1 MIVRR
6 HISSIALKQ
15 LTHAISQSWLLFM
28 LYLLG
33 DTADTYFCPAL
44 EVIVEVLHLSP
55 NLAGVTFLAFGNGAP
70 DVAGSVAAFAS
81 GNGDVGVSAVTGAGI
96 FVTTVVAGAVALVC
110 DAKVNR
116 RPFLRDVGFY
126 LLALGYL
133 AIIFADNKVH
143 WLEAV
148 GFLLIYV
155 VFALTVV
162 IGRRVYQGWK
172 AAAAKKRAA
181 ASGGASQPL
190 LQDDRKPGTH
200 TAAVEVPMYA
210 SGPGTIQQQQGATA
224 PVAVP
229 ARASLPPLNTA
240 AVATHLASP
249 PHQDDS
255 VLATGVRVD
264 TAARSDVLA
273 RVMSRVRSQSADW
286 HSSLTSHEAVAV
298 DTAMHTASQEG
309 ASQSQL
315 QLDITAEPH
324 AEGDGVGAV
333 VTPHNG
339 VGEGQST
346 PRGGGTLAPTPTFAS
361 KGQHRRAS
369 LRGHS
374 ALASNMQRQLS
385 RRLPTI
391 EAAGVHDAAHP
402 RLFARHTHW
411 TRHLMAALQG
421 EDDEE
426 GGHSAAA
433 GPLDAPADSVTGIA
447 AWWEAHFGEDTK
459 AGKALYYFLLPAAIA
474 RWVTVPVLQEE
485 EYDWRWVAGSAV
497 LGLPLVVLT
506 GLQSAGLPDVFWGGI
521 ATGSTFPVYALVL
534 LLGLVLAV
542 VLMGVLGPWLAC
554 GAQGGVPS
562 RGMMGVL
569 VVFAFLTS
577 VSWIINVANEI
588 VTLLETLGLLLDV
601 SSSILGLTVLAWGNS
616 LGDLIADVTVAKEG
630 YPAMA
635 MGGVFAG
642 PLFNLLIG
650 LGLSLL
656 VGTGKA
662 PGGVL
667 EVQSG
672 ARTNRIVI
680 ACFAFLGFGLLLTI
694 VVVPL
699 SGFVFSRKY
708 GLVLFAVYLAYMVTC
723 FVLQFE

>member
-1 MIVRR
+1 
-6 HISSIALKQ
+6 
-15 LTHAISQSWLLFM
+15 LLFL

-126 LLALGYL
+126 LVALGYL

-172 AAAAKKRAA
+172 AEAAGNRAA
-181 ASGGASQPL
+181 ATQGASVPL
-190 LQDDRKPGTH
+190 LTPLDNSNATH
-200 TAAVEVPMYA
+200 IEVPLA
-210 SGPGTIQQQQGATA
+210 VKQSSIQHTQEGTSPLVIPSGRSAVA
-224 PVAVP
+224 PL
-229 ARASLPPLNTA
+229 LPR

-249 PHQDDS
+249 PHRDDT
-255 VLATGVRVD
+255 VLTTGVQVGSAVD
-264 TAARSDVLA
+264 SDVAA

-286 HSSLTSHEAVAV
+286 HTSLTSHEAVAV
-298 DTAMHTASQEG
+298 DSAMHTASQET
-309 ASQSQL
+309 SSHSQL
-315 QLDITAEPH
+315 QLDVTGDPH
-324 AEGDGVGAV
+324 QG
-333 VTPHNG
+333 N
-339 VGEGQST
+339 VGEK
-346 PRGGGTLAPTPTFAS
+346 GGRAPGGSSLAPTPTFAS

-385 RRLPTI
+385 RRMVSTP
-391 EAAGVHDAAHP
+391 EGGGSDHHP
-402 RLFARHTHW
+402 RLFVKHTHW
-411 TRHLMAALQG
+411 TRHLMQALQEDG
-421 EDDEE
+421 EMPPAVPQPSE
-426 GGHSAAA
+426 AATQ
-433 GPLDAPADSVTGIA
+433 LDGLA
-447 AWWEAHFGEDTK
+447 AWFELHFGEDTI
-459 AGKALYYFLLPAAIA
+459 AGRVLYYLLLPAAFA

-485 EYDWRWVAGSAV
+485 DYDWRWVAGSAV
-497 LGLPLVVLT
+497 LGLPLVVVT
-506 GLQSAGLPDVFWGGI
+506 GLQSAGLSGIFWGGVVQ
-521 ATGSTFPVYALVL
+521 ASPFPVYALCL
-534 LLGLVLAV
+534 LLGACLA
-542 VLMGVLGPWLAC
+542 LAMAAGLGPWLSC

-562 RGMMGVL
+562 RTAMGLL
-569 VVFAFLTS
+569 VMLAFLTS

-588 VTLLETLGLLLDV
+588 VTLLETLGLLLNV

-662 PGGVL
+662 EGGVL

-680 ACFAFLGFGLLLTI
+680 ACFAFLGFGLLLTM

-699 SGFVFSRKY
+699 SGFVFTRRY
-708 GLVLFAVYLAYMVTC
+708 GYVLFGLYFMYMATC

>member
-1 MIVRR
+1 MYVDRFPP
-6 HISSIALKQ
+6 SALCSTRIFLAQ
-15 LTHAISQSWLLFM
+15 AWLLFL

-162 IGRRVYQGWK
+162 VGRRVYQGWK
-172 AAAAKKRAA
+172 AAAAAKRAA
-181 ASGGASQPL
+181 ATAGASEPL
-190 LQDDRKPGTH
+190 LGDGTGK
-200 TAAVEVPMYA
+200 TASAIEVPLTA
-210 SGPGTIQQQQGATA
+210 DQGSIQQLQGATA
-224 PVAVP
+224 PVVIP
-229 ARASLPPLNTA
+229 AAERRRPPPAPLSG
-240 AVATHLASP
+240 VATHLASP
-249 PHQDDS
+249 PHQDDT
-255 VLATGVRVD
+255 VLATSVQVGSS
-264 TAARSDVLA
+264 THSDVVDRL
-273 RVMSRVRSQSADW
+273 MSRARSQSADW
-286 HSSLTSHEAVAV
+286 HTSLTSHEAVAV
-298 DTAMHTASQEG
+298 DTAMHTASKEAASRSQLELDTDG
-309 ASQSQL
+309 ASHAGGA
-315 QLDITAEPH
+315 AELGGASP
-324 AEGDGVGAV
+324 AAGADGSF
-333 VTPHNG
+333 TP
-339 VGEGQST
+339 
-346 PRGGGTLAPTPTFAS
+346 GGSTLAPTPKFAS
-361 KGQHRRAS
+361 RGQHRRAS

-374 ALASNMQRQLS
+374 ALAGNMQRQLS
-385 RRLPTI
+385 KPRGGLPGTA
-391 EAAGVHDAAHP
+391 EGGAVVHHP
-402 RLFARHTHW
+402 RLFAKHTHW
-411 TRHLMAALQG
+411 TRHLMQALQADG
-421 EDDEE
+421 TDPVPPPQDSDAEE
-426 GGHSAAA
+426 Q
-433 GPLDAPADSVTGIA
+433 LTGLA
-447 AWWEAHFGEDTK
+447 AWFEANFGEDTA
-459 AGKALYYFLLPAAIA
+459 AGKALYYFLLPAAFA

-485 EYDWRWVAGSAV
+485 DYDWRWIAGSAF
-497 LGLPLVVLT
+497 LGLPLVVVT
-506 GLQSAGLPDVFWGGI
+506 GLQSAGLPDVFWGGVTDET
-521 ATGSTFPVYALVL
+521 AFPVYALCIVL
-534 LLGLVLAV
+534 GALLSFGMAL
-542 VLMGVLGPWLAC
+542 GLGPWLSL
-554 GAQGGVPS
+554 GAQGAMPS
-562 RGMMGVL
+562 RTTMGLL

-680 ACFAFLGFGLLLTI
+680 ACFAFLGFALLLTLI
-694 VVVPL
+694 VVPL
-699 SGFVFSRKY
+699 NGFVFSRRY
-708 GLVLFAVYLAYMVTC
+708 GFVLFGLYAAYMATC